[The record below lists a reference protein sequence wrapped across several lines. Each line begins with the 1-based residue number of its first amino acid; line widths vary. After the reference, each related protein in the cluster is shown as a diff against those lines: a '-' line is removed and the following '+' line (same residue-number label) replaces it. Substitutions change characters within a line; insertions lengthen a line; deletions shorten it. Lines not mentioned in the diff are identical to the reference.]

1 VEDCLPAP
9 AAAAAAATQAASWE
23 EAAVEAEVPEATKAA
38 EKRWLPQRCACAW
51 CIAMMSANIGPATA
65 ST

>member
-9 AAAAAAATQAASWE
+9 AAAATAATQAASWE

-38 EKRWLPQRCACAW
+38 EEAVA
-51 CIAMMSANIGPATA
+51 APALRLCLVHCYDVC
-65 ST
+65 